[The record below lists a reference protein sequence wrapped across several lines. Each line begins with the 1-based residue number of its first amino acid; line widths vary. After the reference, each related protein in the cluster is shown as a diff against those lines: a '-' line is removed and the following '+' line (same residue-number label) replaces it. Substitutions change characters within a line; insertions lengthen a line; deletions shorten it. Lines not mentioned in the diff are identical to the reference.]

1 MGTLLPATAASATS
15 PDHHNKMASI
25 LPVIVLLCGLCIG
38 ANVAQNAVCTCPA
51 GWSQFG
57 DSCYIFQSAGR
68 DWATA
73 ERACTNLGGIL
84 LPSNPKECTPSSGS
98 SLSQKL
104 ANIKQLG
111 LEATMRQRRVC
122 GCGVMAA
129 LLTSRA
135 GAAGSLT
142 MLEMRIAWR

>member
-15 PDHHNKMASI
+15 PDHHNKTDALRLIYCIFTQMASI

-73 ERACTNLGGIL
+73 ERACTNLGGNLASIQ
-84 LPSNPKECTPSSGS
+84 PKGVYASSGS

-111 LEATMRQRRVC
+111 LEATMR
-122 GCGVMAA
+122 
-129 LLTSRA
+129 
-135 GAAGSLT
+135 
-142 MLEMRIAWR
+142 